1 MHDVF
6 SFTQGIDEEPTQERN
21 GIYTIDS
28 IEKDKAK
35 LFWRDDESI
44 EELIEVEKL
53 RSNVKEGDLLR
64 IEFFSD
70 GIKVEILKE
79 ETESIKERARAIK
92 EQLLKRKQ

>member
-1 MHDVF
+1 ML
-6 SFTQGIDEEPTQERN
+6 N

-35 LFWRDDESI
+35 LFWRDDESN

-53 RSNVKEGDLLR
+53 GSNVKEGNLLR

-70 GIKVEILKE
+70 SIKVEILKE